1 MNTYQ
6 NYEAVT
12 TTTQQTQ
19 TTQTGNQT
27 GVAINTTTQSFGNV
41 VKDTSII
48 PYMRSRMI
56 FVKAVGM
63 KASSRLYAFF
73 DDINVAAY
81 ITPLTSAEYN
91 SNLKDANGNSVTP
104 TATEGTALYSDSS
117 GNVYAVFRLPNDANL
132 RFRTGTK
139 RLRLVDNPTNSS
151 ISGQFTTA
159 AEGQYT
165 AEGLSNEVSA
175 LTVTTKSVEITQT
188 SLIKTTQG
196 SSTSSTSASGSTLIG
211 SEVIPEQEEQ
221 EESDP
226 APPPD
231 QDPLAQTFLVT
242 ARQTTKVTSSGM
254 YLTKFDL
261 YFATKHP
268 TLPVIVELREVDNL
282 TGNITR
288 RVLPYAK
295 VELAA
300 DDINVSD
307 DASAPTPVYFPAPV
321 HLADETE
328 YSIVIGPAATNPNVT
343 VWTAVLGETDITTKN
358 RISSQPATGFLFTSA
373 NGRLFSPVQDEDL
386 KFTAYYAQFNT
397 SSVGTLIVKNPL
409 MDTIT
414 IANTTGPLSRIGE
427 VIHGETTITGKFAFS
442 SANSIVINAHISGNG
457 AFAQG
462 VTSGAT
468 GKIVRLTSNRITVN
482 DVSTGA
488 KFRGGEKIRIRI
500 ANSSSTTALNGQI
513 KGTSNTVST
522 TYPTGR
528 VYYYNATD
536 YANTRLA
543 IANTSFVNSG
553 VAFANNAYF
562 LKNTYIKGQS
572 NGYTARIVDYVN
584 ITMDNINLVTNM
596 ILPSNNDVKA
606 FAKMATTTTT
616 SARDS
621 SFFGINING
630 DTEFNTPRYRLS
642 RAVEANT
649 SLSPMGTN
657 RSVEIKY
664 EISGRNS
671 IASPAIDLSRI
682 ALSSTHNLISTNAA
696 IGSSEDYVKFGG
708 SSQSR
713 YITRTVTL
721 ADGQDAEDLRVYL
734 TAYKPNGSD
743 IFVYYKVLNSDD
755 NDPFA
760 DTRWIPMDLDTGQG
774 FTSAVT
780 YSSSEDKNN
789 FLELVY
795 KVPSFPAGLSDTV
808 YEPIGVSL
816 SGLVSAA
823 GGSNTV
829 TGSSTL
835 FQTQLVAGNVI
846 RIDTLSGTFRVH
858 SIASN
863 TSMTLTSQPASVSS
877 KSAFRVNAVNQSGAN
892 NSTGVLEYRNSA
904 RARYVGF
911 KYFAV
916 KIVLVNSTSSNPP
929 RIKDLRAI
937 ALQV

>member
-1 MNTYQ
+1 M
-6 NYEAVT
+6 
-12 TTTQQTQ
+12 
-19 TTQTGNQT
+19 
-27 GVAINTTTQSFGNV
+27 
-41 VKDTSII
+41 
-48 PYMRSRMI
+48 
-56 FVKAVGM
+56 
-63 KASSRLYAFF
+63 
-73 DDINVAAY
+73 
-81 ITPLTSAEYN
+81 TPLTSAEYT
-91 SNLKDANGNSVTP
+91 SSLKDANGNSLKP
-104 TATEGTALYSDSS
+104 AAAEGTALYSDAS

-151 ISGQFTTA
+151 VAGQFTTS

-165 AEGLSNEVSA
+165 AEGLSSEVSA
-175 LTVTTKSVEITQT
+175 LTVTTKSVAITQT
-188 SLIKTTQG
+188 ALTKTTQG
-196 SSTSSTSASGSTLIG
+196 SSSSSSTAAGSTLIG
-211 SEVIPEQEEQ
+211 SEAIPEEPN
-221 EESDP
+221 D
-226 APPPD
+226 PPPEETSS
-231 QDPLAQTFLVT
+231 QDPLAQTFLIT
-242 ARQTTKVTSSGM
+242 ARQSTKVTSSGM

-288 RVLPYAK
+288 RTLPYAK

-307 DASAPTPVYFPAPV
+307 DATKPTPVYFPAPV
-321 HLADETE
+321 YLADETE
-328 YSIVIGPAATNPNVT
+328 YAILIGPAGSNPNVT
-343 VWTAVLGETDITTKN
+343 VWTAVLGGTNITPGPTKGN

-373 NGRLFSPVQDEDL
+373 NDRNFTAVQDEDL
-386 KFTAYYAQFNT
+386 KFTAYYAQFDT
-397 SSVGTLIVKNPL
+397 SSAGNLIVKNPL
-409 MDTIT
+409 IDTVT
-414 IANTTGPLSRIGE
+414 LANTTGPLNRAGE
-427 VIHGETTITGKFAFS
+427 IIHGETTITGKFAFS

-468 GKIVRLTSNRITVN
+468 GKIVRLASNRIVVR
-482 DVSTGA
+482 DVSTNA
-488 KFRGGEKIRIRI
+488 KFRGGEKVRIRI
-500 ANSSSTTALNGQI
+500 ANSSSTTALNGLI
-513 KGTSNTVST
+513 KGSSNTVSA

-528 VYYYNATD
+528 VYYYNAID
-536 YANTRLA
+536 YANTRLV
-543 IANTSFVNSG
+543 IANTYYANSG
-553 VAFANNAYF
+553 LPFANAGYF

-584 ITMDNINLVTNM
+584 ITMDNVNLVTNM

-606 FAKMATTTTT
+606 YAKMATTTTT

-621 SFFGINING
+621 SFFVLNING
-630 DTEFNTPRYRLS
+630 DTEFSSPRYRLS

-664 EISGRNS
+664 ELNGRNS
-671 IASPAIDLSRI
+671 VASPAIDLSRI
-682 ALSSTHNLISTNAA
+682 ALYSTHNLISTNTA

-734 TAYKPNGSD
+734 TAYKPSGSD
-743 IFVYYKVLNSDD
+743 IFVYYKALNGDD
-755 NDPFA
+755 NDSFA

-774 FTSAVT
+774 FTSAAT

-789 FLELVY
+789 FLELTY
-795 KVPSFPAGLSDTV
+795 KPPTYSAS
-808 YEPIGVSL
+808 
-816 SGLVSAA
+816 SGSPYK
-823 GGSNTV
+823 
-829 TGSSTL
+829 
-835 FQTQLVAGNVI
+835 F
-846 RIDTLSGTFRVH
+846 
-858 SIASN
+858 
-863 TSMTLTSQPASVSS
+863 
-877 KSAFRVNAVNQSGAN
+877 GAN
-892 NSTGVLEYRNSA
+892 TSTGVVEYRNSA
-904 RARYVGF
+904 KARYVGF

-916 KIVLVNSTSSNPP
+916 KVVLVNSTSSNPP
-929 RIKDLRAI
+929 RVKDLRAI